1 MNKYERRAE
10 QQRRPA
16 MQSSVTMG
24 TAGVAL
30 LAVVLLI
37 IGINSSAPQTFFTRA
52 AVGLAVLLLI
62 LRQLGRRSRG
72 KAPRAAQPDPQSRID
87 LHS

>member
-16 MQSSVTMG
+16 IKSSQTMG
-24 TAGVAL
+24 TAAVAL

-37 IGINSSAPQTFFTRA
+37 IGMNSAAPKEFLSRA

-62 LRQLGRRSRG
+62 LRQIGRRARG
-72 KAPRAAQPDPQSRID
+72 KVPRAAQPDPQSRLNLD
-87 LHS
+87 